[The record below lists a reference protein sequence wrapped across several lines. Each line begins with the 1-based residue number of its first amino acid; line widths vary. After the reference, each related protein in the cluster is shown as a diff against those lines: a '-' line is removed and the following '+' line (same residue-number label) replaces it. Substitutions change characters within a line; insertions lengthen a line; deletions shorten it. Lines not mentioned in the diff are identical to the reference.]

1 MKTTKYYFP
10 IALALLTGLTVT
22 SCRETNDWETGG
34 SYSRLF
40 APNSKTTIN
49 AGDISA
55 EVTFTGVPKAEYYV
69 IEVSTDSLYDDIA
82 QGGTA
87 HSLVFGLDKSITKSP
102 TTITGLAGDT
112 KYFFRM
118 KAMATGI
125 SDSKWS
131 YLAKSTFKT
140 LAEQIFQPTTAS
152 DRADDQ
158 IHVVWDATKTV
169 TNLVVVLDEENKIT
183 IDLDDAAKA
192 AGEYT
197 ITGLTPTTTYT
208 ILIMNGEAVRGQ
220 LIVSTTAAMPAA
232 DFKYT
237 LPANVTIISPELL
250 EEIATQAKAAAA
262 EKGAADAETNYS
274 ATIGIP
280 ADATIDFHGTSEAD
294 GSPTN
299 VKIPEGMSLTFFGL
313 AGGEAPIIKFQ
324 KNLELGGSHAW
335 IAFEN
340 VTVVNDGAGYFVNQ
354 TNECNIAEFNIKD
367 CEMSGFSTSFFRF
380 QKSNPKN
387 IDKVSVTKSIFH
399 DMCSGYSFF
408 HIDAEKGAGGGVKNI
423 YMDGCTLYNIAVGG
437 KMFIYSRETNMESVI
452 IKNVTFYNCIGNGNF
467 WVDFG
472 ANTFG
477 TSGEFSFTNC
487 LFTKTP
493 DDVTN
498 KNIRATAEPEV
509 IGCYSTSDFFKNI
522 KGSEKLEKS
531 ADDIFVDPANG
542 DFHFKASEELN
553 AGDPRWFSAEQ

>member
-1 MKTTKYYFP
+1 MKTTKHIFP
-10 IALALLTGLTVT
+10 IALALLTGMTVT

-40 APNSKTTIN
+40 APNNKTSIN
-49 AGDISA
+49 ASDITA
-55 EVTFTGVPKAEYYV
+55 EVTFTGVPKAEYYI

-87 HSLVFGLDKSITKSP
+87 HSIVFGLDKSIVKSP
-102 TTITGLAGDT
+102 TTISGLAGDT

-125 SDSKWS
+125 NDSKWS

-140 LAEQIFQPTTAS
+140 LAEQIFQPTSAS
-152 DRADDQ
+152 DRGDNQ

-169 TNLVVVLDEENKIT
+169 THLIVILDEENQTTIT
-183 IDLDDAAKA
+183 LDDAAKA

-208 ILIMNGEAVRGQ
+208 IKIMNGEAVRGQ

-232 DFKYT
+232 DYKYT
-237 LPANVTIISPELL
+237 LSAEETTISPELL
-250 EEIATQAKAAAA
+250 EQIAVLAKAAAA
-262 EKGAADAETNYS
+262 EKGVADAETNYS

-280 ADATIDFHGTSEAD
+280 ADATIDFHGTSDTD
-294 GSPTN
+294 GGATN
-299 VKIPEGMSLTFFGL
+299 VKIPDGMSVTFFGM
-313 AGGEAPIIKFQ
+313 AGGEAPVIKFQ
-324 KNLELGGSHAW
+324 KNLELAGSHAW
-335 IAFEN
+335 IGFEN

-354 TNECNIAEFNIKD
+354 TNECNIAEFKIKD
-367 CEMSGFSTSFFRF
+367 CEMSGFGTSFFRF
-380 QKSNPKN
+380 QKSNAKN
-387 IDKVSVTKSIFH
+387 IDKVSITNSIFH

-408 HIDAEKGAGGGVKNI
+408 HIDADKGAGGGVKNI
-423 YMDGCTLYNIAVGG
+423 YMSGCTLYNVATGG
-437 KMFIYSRETNMESVI
+437 KMFIYSRETAMESII
-452 IKNVTFYNCIGNGNF
+452 IKNVTFYNCIGNGNY

-477 TSGEFSFTNC
+477 TSGEFSFTDC

-493 DDVTN
+493 DEATN
-498 KNIRATAEPEV
+498 KNIRASADPDV
-509 IGCYSTSDFFKNI
+509 VGCYSTSDFFKNI
-522 KGSEKLEKS
+522 KGAEKLEKS
-531 ADDIFVDPANG
+531 AADIFVDPENG
-542 DFHFKASEELN
+542 DFHFKAGEELN
-553 AGDPRWFSAEQ
+553 AGDPRWFPTEQ